1 MAIKTV
7 TFDDKS
13 NMSTNP
19 DIPRINKVIDD
30 DINQLKDVTNTNA
43 TNIGDTNNLS
53 TSDKSSLVNSINE
66 LFGTIDGLFKF
77 QSVNQQVIIGANG
90 NVGSPI
96 ANINT
101 PEGYTILGILPLEN
115 GYADQWQVTYAVY
128 QNQVFAYIKSYYA
141 QQLTA
146 FLKCTVIYI
155 KSDYLS

>member
-1 MAIKTV
+1 MAKITYQ
-7 TFDDKS
+7 DKVFLNENS
-13 NMSTNP
+13 QISSV
-19 DIPRINKVIDD
+19 NKVQDTDLNEIKNAVNENDD
-30 DINQLKDVTNTNA
+30 TFTQLLENF
-43 TNIGDTNNLS
+43 
-53 TSDKSSLVNSINE
+53 NS
-66 LFGTIDGLFKF
+66 LFKF
-77 QSVNQQVIIGANG
+77 QSVNQQVTIGANG

-128 QNQVFAYIKSYYA
+128 RNQVFAYIKSYYA

>member
-1 MAIKTV
+1 MAKITYQ
-7 TFDDKS
+7 DKAFLNENS
-13 NMSTNP
+13 QISSV
-19 DIPRINKVIDD
+19 NKVQDTDLNEIKNVVNEND
-30 DINQLKDVTNTNA
+30 DIFTQLLENF
-43 TNIGDTNNLS
+43 
-53 TSDKSSLVNSINE
+53 NS
-66 LFGTIDGLFKF
+66 LFKF
-77 QSVNQQVIIGANG
+77 QNVNQQVTIGGNG

-115 GYADQWQVTYAVY
+115 GYGDQWQVTYSVY
-128 QNQVFAYIKSYYA
+128 QNQVYAYIKSYYA

>member
-1 MAIKTV
+1 MAKITYQ
-7 TFDDKS
+7 DKAFLNENS
-13 NMSTNP
+13 QIS
-19 DIPRINKVIDD
+19 IVNKVQDTDLNEIKNVVNENDEAFT
-30 DINQLKDVTNTNA
+30 QLLENF
-43 TNIGDTNNLS
+43 
-53 TSDKSSLVNSINE
+53 NS
-66 LFGTIDGLFKF
+66 LFKF
-77 QSVNQQVIIGANG
+77 QNVNQQVTIGANG

-101 PEGYTILGILPLEN
+101 PDGYTILGILPLEN

>member
-1 MAIKTV
+1 MAKITYQ
-7 TFDDKS
+7 DKAFLNENS
-13 NMSTNP
+13 QISSV
-19 DIPRINKVIDD
+19 NKVQDTDLNEIKNVVNENDD
-30 DINQLKDVTNTNA
+30 AFTQLLENF
-43 TNIGDTNNLS
+43 
-53 TSDKSSLVNSINE
+53 NS
-66 LFGTIDGLFKF
+66 LFKF
-77 QSVNQQVIIGANG
+77 QNVNQQVTIGANG

-101 PEGYTILGILPLEN
+101 PEGYTILGFLPLEN